1 MNLSVA
7 TVIPYS
13 PEHTSEG
20 MLLRAKESV
29 RAQSVPTEIITIEE
43 SAHKGPAWARNAGMR
58 ATEADFVAFLDADDV
73 WYPDKL
79 EKQLKAMDK
88 HGVGICVEGNCE
100 EENKKIDT
108 TEFIEGLLFGELES
122 LTSSILI
129 DRRLV
134 SVQFREELER
144 LEDHLFMI
152 ESALQSGVCAVDGPI
167 VENKK
172 HAGGLSAQGTAEKMY
187 RSRFKLA
194 AYLQQHDKTEEY
206 ADRLRWLAC
215 YALGKQQQ
223 FRGDVGSALSPLIQ
237 SLHFG
242 IRTETLR
249 ALATTPWYLAERIVR
264 SGGESHQ

>member
-1 MNLSVA
+1 MNPSVA

-13 PEHTSEG
+13 PEHTPAR

-29 RAQSVPTEIITIEE
+29 RAQSVSTEIITIEE
-43 SAHKGPAWARNAGMR
+43 SAQKGPAWARNAGIR
-58 ATEADFVAFLDADDV
+58 ATETDFVAFLDADDV

-88 HGVGICVEGNCE
+88 HGVGLCVEGDCKG
-100 EENKKIDT
+100 ENKKVDT
-108 TEFIEGLLFGELES
+108 MEFIEGLLFGELES

-129 DRRLV
+129 DRRRV
-134 SVQFREELER
+134 SVQFQEKLER

-152 ESALQSGVCAVDGPI
+152 ESALQGGVCVVDGPI

-172 HAGGLSAQGTAEKMY
+172 HADGLSARGTAEKMY

-194 AYLQQHDKTEEY
+194 EYLQQHDETEEY
-206 ADRLRWLAC
+206 ADQLRWLAC
-215 YALGKQQQ
+215 YALGKQRQ
-223 FRGDVGSALSPLIQ
+223 FRGDVGSAFSPLIQ

-242 IRTETLR
+242 TRVETLR
-249 ALATTPWYLAERIVR
+249 ALGTTPWYLAQKIVQ
-264 SGGESHQ
+264 SGGQNHQ